1 MTHCNFLSGAT
12 HRALILAAHLLVPAT
27 TLAAQSVVESEISKD
42 PDLTLANEPLVRVGM
57 LDGPMEYLFGN
68 VAGAIRLQDGS
79 LVVADEQSYNVRKFD
94 ATGQHVWT
102 SGRQGQGPGEYRGLR
117 LLRNCPGAEI
127 TVFDWSLDRIT
138 ELGPDGNVTEVNSL
152 TEAGVN
158 PYQRPACSPTGDLV
172 FTGWADAEFE
182 STRAEDE
189 RYRWETALEWVTG
202 DSVVTLRSGIPGAER
217 FAYPGGSGPVT
228 WGRNIVFAVVATGVW
243 YGSADDYQLEHV
255 DWTGQ
260 VTRVAR
266 WAGPDLEVRL
276 EHLDRYLRAYLARY
290 DTPSERRAFERE
302 RWPGIRDDL
311 PGRFPAYES
320 DGLLALSD
328 GSLWVTTFEWR
339 APANELHLLDR
350 SGVWVSRLTLP
361 ARSALLDAGP
371 DWVLLLERGEFDEQ
385 SVAVYELVAGGEPGK
400 HQP

>member
-1 MTHCNFLSGAT
+1 MTHCNFLSRAT
-12 HRALILAAHLLVPAT
+12 HRALILAAHLAVPAT
-27 TLAAQSVVESEISKD
+27 TLAAQAVVESEAPRD
-42 PDLTLANEPLVRVGM
+42 PDLTWANEPLMRVGM
-57 LDGPMEYLFGN
+57 LDGPTEYLFGN

-117 LLRNCPGAEI
+117 LLRSCPGAEI

-138 ELGPDGNVTEVNSL
+138 ELGLDGSVTEVNSL

-172 FTGWADAEFE
+172 FTGWPDAEFDG
-182 STRAEDE
+182 TRAEDE
-189 RYRWETALEWVTG
+189 RYRWETALEWVIG

-217 FAYPGGSGPVT
+217 FSYPGGSGPVT
-228 WGRNIVFAVVATGVW
+228 WGRNMAFAVVATGVW
-243 YGSADDYQLEHV
+243 HGSADDYQLEHV
-255 DWTGQ
+255 DWTGR

-266 WAGPDLEVRL
+266 WAGPDVEVTS

-290 DTPSERRAFERE
+290 DTPAERRAFERE

-311 PGRFPAYES
+311 PRRFPAYES
-320 DGLLALSD
+320 DGFLALSD
-328 GSLWVTTFEWR
+328 GSLWVTTFGWR
-339 APANELHLLDR
+339 APANELHLLDP
-350 SGVWVSRLTLP
+350 SGVWVSRLTIP

-385 SVAVYELVAGGEPGK
+385 SVAVYELVAGGEPG
-400 HQP
+400 